1 MSKSLL
7 EKTRKTMA
15 EGKYEVD
22 NAVRID
28 VDRAKKL
35 ALRQVHDSAV
45 KGFDYTWFEID
56 DEVTFPFA
64 FQTLRHL
71 AKWFRD
77 EGFEAKGP
85 ISNRVGTGISIRIM
99 W

>member
-7 EKTRKTMA
+7 EQARETMA
-15 EGKYEVD
+15 KGKYEVD

-45 KGFDYTWFEID
+45 KGFDYTWFVID
-56 DEVTFPFA
+56 DEELFPFA

-71 AKWFRD
+71 AKWFKD
-77 EGFEAKGP
+77 EGFDVKGP
-85 ISNRVGTGISIRIM
+85 ASSRVGKGISIRIM